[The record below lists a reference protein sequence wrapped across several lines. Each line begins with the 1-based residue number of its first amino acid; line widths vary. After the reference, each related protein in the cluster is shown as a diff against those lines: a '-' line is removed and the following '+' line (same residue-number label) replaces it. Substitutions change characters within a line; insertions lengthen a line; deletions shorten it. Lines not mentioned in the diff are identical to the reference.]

1 MFDLSIDHEIDSS
14 FYGRD
19 LCMHINQKIVKC
31 LGGSIE
37 LKYIDGVGSLY
48 ILNVPVENVNT
59 KANEPKFYLN
69 LFIKDLIKFSDSMA
83 LKSSLSSIIE

>member
-1 MFDLSIDHEIDSS
+1 MLDLTIDHEIDSS
-14 FYGRD
+14 FYDRD

-37 LKYIDGVGSLY
+37 FKYIDDIGTLY
-48 ILNVPVENVNT
+48 ILNVPVMNVNT

-69 LFIKDLIKFSDSMA
+69 LFIKDLIKFSDTME
-83 LKSSLSSIIE
+83 LISSQSINQ